1 MTWSNSAV
9 VDGVLV
15 NSTSPTE
22 LAGEH
27 GTWMRA
33 VIHNRLGTLY
43 IKMGTDASSSDY
55 TYRLNKDAILE
66 TENYGG
72 PITAVTAS
80 GAGFVDVTFYRG

>member
-1 MTWSNSAV
+1 MDNSAV

-15 NSTSPTE
+15 TSTSPTDLVSE
-22 LAGEH
+22 Q
-27 GTWMRA
+27 GTWTRA
-33 VIHNRLGTLY
+33 IIHNRLGTLY
-43 IKMGTDASSSDY
+43 VKLGPNASSADF